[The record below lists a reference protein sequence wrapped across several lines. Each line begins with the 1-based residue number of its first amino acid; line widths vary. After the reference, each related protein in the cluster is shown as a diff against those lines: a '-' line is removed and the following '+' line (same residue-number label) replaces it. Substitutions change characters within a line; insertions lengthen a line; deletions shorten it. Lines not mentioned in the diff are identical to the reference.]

1 MKFMRARDTRSVV
14 FSTQAIIV
22 LCLLASNLLSV
33 MPAQSKPPAS
43 GAGSTW
49 VLTQKSSYAGTME
62 TIVSSDAIKMT
73 SDKMGLIFLL
83 KAPGWDCFVYNTGNK
98 NYIKLPY
105 DQWKKKLIFSSKKG
119 KFDNPDEFKP
129 GTLKTNDKLLGQP
142 TSKFVVKRL
151 ADNRLVAQVWVVET
165 IQAPKQFIE
174 LMQRLLGNMPMGGK
188 GTPLK
193 AVLLQENRV
202 TGQEK
207 DMVALETL
215 KMAKQ
220 SVAANVFTPLAG
232 YRLVKDEMALMMDD
246 GESSMGGGFMGDTV
260 PRGR

>member
-1 MKFMRARDTRSVV
+1 MNLKLSRS
-14 FSTQAIIV
+14 FATACSSV
-22 LCLLASNLLSV
+22 LLLSIISL
-33 MPAQSKPPAS
+33 PAFSKPTTT
-43 GAGSTW
+43 GVGSTW

-73 SDKMGLIFLL
+73 SDKMGLVFLL
-83 KAPGWDCFVYNTGNK
+83 KAPGWDCYVYNTGNK

-105 DQWKKKLIFSSKKG
+105 EQWKKKLIFSSKKG
-119 KFDNPDEFKP
+119 KFDDPANFKP
-129 GTLKTNDKLLGQP
+129 GTLKTNDKLLGIA

-151 ADNRLVAQVWVVET
+151 ADNRLVAQVWVAESV
-165 IQAPKQFIE
+165 QAPKQFIE

-193 AVLLQENRV
+193 AILLQENRV
-202 TGQEK
+202 TGKEK

-220 SVAANVFTPLAG
+220 SVAANVFSPLAG

-246 GESSMGGGFMGDTV
+246 GESMGGGFMGDV
-260 PRGR
+260 GGPRGR

>member
-1 MKFMRARDTRSVV
+1 MSLKLTRAFATACSSVLL
-14 FSTQAIIV
+14 FSM
-22 LCLLASNLLSV
+22 LCAS
-33 MPAQSKPPAS
+33 PTCSKPTTTGS
-43 GAGSTW
+43 GATW

-62 TIVSSDAIKMT
+62 TIVSTDAIKMT

-105 DQWKKKLIFSSKKG
+105 EQWKKKLIFSSKKG
-119 KFDNPDEFKP
+119 KFDDPANFKP
-129 GTLKTNDKLLGQP
+129 GTLKTNEKLLGMP
-142 TSKFVVKRL
+142 TSKFVVTRL
-151 ADNRLVAQVWVVET
+151 ADKRLVAQVWVVESV
-165 IQAPKQFIE
+165 QAPKQFLE

-202 TGQEK
+202 TGKEK

-220 SVAANVFTPLAG
+220 AVAANAFAPLPG

-246 GESSMGGGFMGDTV
+246 GGDESMGGGFMSK
-260 PRGR
+260 